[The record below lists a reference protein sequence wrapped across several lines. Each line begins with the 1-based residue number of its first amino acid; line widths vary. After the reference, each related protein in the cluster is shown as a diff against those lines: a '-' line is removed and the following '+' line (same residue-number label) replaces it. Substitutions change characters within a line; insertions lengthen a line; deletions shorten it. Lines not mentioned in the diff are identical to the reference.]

1 MNKTNLQVS
10 AEGNIGKVDSVKMS
24 IEKSIQKIRD
34 VHKQLD
40 KLNDY
45 EDYEIKKTQTEKLR
59 KNIVTENNFYEKMK
73 VNLT

>member
-1 MNKTNLQVS
+1 
-10 AEGNIGKVDSVKMS
+10 MS